1 MNRQL
6 KRRAFTLIELLV
18 VIAIIAVLIALLLPA
33 VQQAREA
40 ARRTQ
45 CRNNL
50 KQMGLAVHNYVD
62 AHLVFPPGEMNGM
75 GQTGELGLPPTSAR
89 NLNGL
94 VFLLPF
100 IDQTN
105 LYNTVNFSLPF
116 GKYNAGSA
124 PVVTPDPAN
133 AALAA
138 KQMVPYVCPSDS
150 ASPFGNTDGTYYGC
164 GTSGPY
170 FFSSYHFIVNA
181 THMQGVWSNIGITAR
196 PVFGGNSRCSIR
208 DIADGTSNTAMICET
223 VFLASSGEISPWSCV
238 QHAGTGVRMTSGIN
252 NFLPGTQ
259 TLVNY
264 SANASS
270 AHAGGCHVT
279 MADGAVRFLNQSTNL
294 TVLGYLSYVKDGAT
308 IGEF

>member
-1 MNRQL
+1 
-6 KRRAFTLIELLV
+6 
-18 VIAIIAVLIALLLPA
+18 IIAVLIALLLPA

-50 KQMGLAVHNYVD
+50 KQMGLALHNYHD
-62 AHLVFPPGEMNGM
+62 AHLVFPPGEMNGI
-75 GQTGELGLPPTSAR
+75 GQTSVLGLPTTSIR

-105 LYNTVNFSLPF
+105 MYNTLDFSLPF
-116 GKYNAGSA
+116 GKYMGGAA
-124 PVVTPDPAN
+124 PTVVPGAAN
-133 AALAA
+133 AAISTQKLAA
-138 KQMVPYVCPSDS
+138 YTCPSDS
-150 ASPFGNTDGTYYGC
+150 GRPFGDADGTYYGC
-164 GTSGPY
+164 ATSGPY
-170 FFSSYHFIVNA
+170 YYSSYHCIVDG
-181 THMQGVWSNIGITAR
+181 THLQGVWSNAAIASR
-196 PVFGGNSRCSIR
+196 PVFGGNSRCTIR

-223 VFLASSGEISPWSCV
+223 IYLASSGEISPWSCV

-252 NFLPGTQ
+252 NFLPGGITE
-259 TLVNY
+259 LANY

-270 AHAGGCHVT
+270 AHAGGCHVV
-279 MADGAVRFLNQSTNL
+279 MADGAVRFLNQSTNT
-294 TVLGYLSYVKDGAT
+294 TVLGYLSYIRDGQT